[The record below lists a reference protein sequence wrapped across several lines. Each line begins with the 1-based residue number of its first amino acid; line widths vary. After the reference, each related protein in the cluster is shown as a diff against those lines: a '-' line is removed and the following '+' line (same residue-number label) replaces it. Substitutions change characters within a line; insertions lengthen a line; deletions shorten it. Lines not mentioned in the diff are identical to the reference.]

1 MANKV
6 TFDFESGEVIFDTD
20 GQKGVEIFADLKDR
34 QAAIMAAAGFEM
46 ISSQELRNDMNKMFD
61 ELGLGEYVKV

>member
-6 TFDFESGEVIFDTD
+6 TFDFENGEVIFDTD
-20 GQKGVEIFADLKDR
+20 GQRGVEIVADLKDR

-46 ISSQELRNDMNKMFD
+46 ISSQELRNDINKMFD
-61 ELGLGEYVKV
+61 ELGLGECVKV